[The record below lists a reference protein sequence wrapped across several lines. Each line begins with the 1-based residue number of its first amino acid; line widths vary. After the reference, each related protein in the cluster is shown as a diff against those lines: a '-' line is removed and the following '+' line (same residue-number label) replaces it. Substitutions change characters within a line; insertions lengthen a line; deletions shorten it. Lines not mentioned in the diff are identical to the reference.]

1 MFSLG
6 AAYNLANTL
15 TGNKGIGGIVSGI
28 GNAWNS
34 LLGGNKKSGA
44 VGTGV
49 KFDPN
54 WFNGNG
60 ATNNPTTFD
69 TSKYDASIAASN
81 ARIRELEAQ
90 MAAQPKLPS
99 FDILANYNNARAQA
113 TQYVTP
119 LYQQKLANA
128 LEKLNIQRDTG
139 RKNYDLTRE
148 NNEIAMN
155 QGLEDN
161 QTQRVRT
168 GDDLASALAQIGQ
181 NREDFL
187 TDDARQFDQ
196 ARRALME
203 ETAAG
208 GATDTGLGQ
217 QAIQDQQ
224 DVRNEQA
231 ARQTRDFKQ
240 MEDTKKMLASRTFD
254 DLTTGDTRTREKR
267 TQDDKS
273 AQISFD
279 DIMSSIANEEKS
291 TRLQNELDMALEIA
305 NQTQSYASQG
315 VNNFLAGLASQG
327 WRPQDIA
334 LATQVYRG

>member
-1 MFSLG
+1 MNFGNVLKNFATG
-6 AAYNLANTL
+6 VGQIL
-15 TGNKGIGGIVSGI
+15 TGNFGGAWNTASK
-28 GNAWNS
+28 NAWS
-34 LLGGNKKSGA
+34 GNPTSG

-54 WFNGNG
+54 WFNNNGGG
-60 ATNNPTTFD
+60 ATKTPSSSND
-69 TSKYDASIAASN
+69 DWARESAALN
-81 ARIRELEAQ
+81 AQLRALQAQ
-90 MAAQPKLPS
+90 IAAQPKLPS

-168 GDDLASALAQIGQ
+168 GQDLASALAQISQ
-181 NREDFL
+181 NRDDFL
-187 TDDARQFDQ
+187 VDDARQFDQ

-217 QAIQDQQ
+217 QAIQEQQ

-231 ARQTRDFKQ
+231 GRQTREFKQ

-254 DLTTGDTRTREKR
+254 DLTTGDARTRQKR

-279 DIMSSIANEEKS
+279 DLMSSIANEEKS
-291 TRLQNELDMALEIA
+291 TRLQNELDMALEIV